1 MVFRLEGSRIQFLLL
16 RVNVDGSQG
25 VVTVIKISDKMSQK
39 ECYVAT
45 THKKWDSCDRGIL
58 IFSAQYFVP
67 QVRYPSNIFKSSQFL
82 KSQRAHNRPNLQ
94 AKNSLLSEKREP
106 SIVDNRICLV
116 VAVIDDKSLGVR
128 KM

>member
-16 RVNVDGSQG
+16 RMIVDGSQG

-67 QVRYPSNIFKSSQFL
+67 QVRYPSNFFKSSQFL
-82 KSQRAHNRPNLQ
+82 KSLQAHNRPNLQ
-94 AKNSLLSEKREP
+94 SKKEFIE
-106 SIVDNRICLV
+106 
-116 VAVIDDKSLGVR
+116 
-128 KM
+128 

>member
-16 RVNVDGSQG
+16 RRIVDGSQG
-25 VVTVIKISDKMSQK
+25 VVTVIKIRDKMSQK

-58 IFSAQYFVP
+58 IFSAQHFVP
-67 QVRYPSNIFKSSQFL
+67 QVRYPSNIFKSSQLL
-82 KSQRAHNRPNLQ
+82 KSLRAHRRPNQ
-94 AKNSLLSEKREP
+94 QTEKILLSEKREP

-116 VAVIDDKSLGVR
+116 VAVVDDKSLGVR